1 MTQIVAQIASSR
13 AGEMVFRAKL
23 PGKLICFVVV
33 ILIVTLLPFAVY
45 LPDDGGQV

>member
-1 MTQIVAQIASSR
+1 MTQMSLKLLPVVQEKCVSRKIKKIV
-13 AGEMVFRAKL
+13 
-23 PGKLICFVVV
+23 CFVVV